1 MLFHYLVYLLPAL
14 SALAPAF
21 AAPAPVDSDLATVAA
36 RDTCVPGK
44 HYVSIRPQAW
54 TKVSSLYSPNEADHY
69 DVKGGTGTAVR
80 PLFFDPA
87 VGYTME
93 RCNLAT
99 FTPKVPGIS
108 WEETLRVWDSST
120 PYADTIYDVGTW
132 RSRGPS
138 RRLCVS

>member
-1 MLFHYLVYLLPAL
+1 MVLNYLAYLLPAL
-14 SALAPAF
+14 SALSSTTAT
-21 AAPAPVDSDLATVAA
+21 PAPVDAGLVTVAA

-93 RCNLAT
+93 RFNLAT
-99 FTPKVPGIS
+99 YSPKVPGIS

-120 PYADTIYDVGTW
+120 PYADTIYDVGIW
-132 RSRGPS
+132 GSRGPS